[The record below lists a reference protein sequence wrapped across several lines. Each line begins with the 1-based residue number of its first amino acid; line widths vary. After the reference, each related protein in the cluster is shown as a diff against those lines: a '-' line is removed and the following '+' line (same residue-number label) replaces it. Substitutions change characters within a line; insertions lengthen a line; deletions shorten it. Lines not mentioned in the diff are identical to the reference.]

1 MRNKLLLT
9 LGLTAG
15 LLAGA
20 AGCGKKE
27 APKEAKAPAPPVD
40 TAVDRAAF
48 AEDCFVNIESNFVA
62 AMKLHKKNLEAVAKL
77 DPETDEISD
86 EQRESIRAVRDAQVI
101 DGALSILET
110 ARTAKTGSF
119 TAAYELYAKRME
131 SVAKKRWKTGDV
143 EQEDAEILQK
153 ILLARMIDTAIA
165 YRDAAAKITT
175 GNFAVAYAQNAK
187 KIESL
192 AGKNWKTGEMSGGE
206 IAAFEKVQTAYEIDL
221 AAALRE
227 VRRTASP
234 GAFQS
239 AYDKSSSEIEALA
252 NGKLDQKAPENK
264 GKVLCSV
271 LAAYREEQKSKA
283 GHK

>member
-1 MRNKLLLT
+1 MRVKFLLT
-9 LGLTAG
+9 VVLAAG

-27 APKEAKAPAPPVD
+27 APEEAKAPAPPVE

-48 AEDCFVNIESNFVA
+48 AEDCFVDIESNFVA
-62 AMKLHKKNLEAVAKL
+62 AMKLHKKNLDAVAKM

-101 DGALSILET
+101 DGALSVLET
-110 ARTAKTGSF
+110 ARTAKSGSF
-119 TAAYELYAKRME
+119 TAAYEQYAKRME
-131 SVAKKRWKTGDV
+131 AVAKKSWKTGDV

-153 ILLARMIDTAIA
+153 TLLARMIDTASA
-165 YRDAAAKITT
+165 YRDAAARITT
-175 GNFAVAYAQNAK
+175 GNFATAYAQNAK

-192 AGKNWKTGEMSGGE
+192 AGKNWKTGEMSGAE
-206 IAAFEKVQTAYEIDL
+206 TSAFEKVQTAYEIDL

-227 VRRTASP
+227 VRKTASP
-234 GAFQS
+234 GPFQS

-252 NGKLDQKAPENK
+252 NGKLEPKDSEKR
-264 GKVLCSV
+264 GGVICSV
-271 LAAYREEQKSKA
+271 MAGYGEEQKSKA

>member
-1 MRNKLLLT
+1 MRVKFLLT
-9 LGLTAG
+9 VVLAAG

-27 APKEAKAPAPPVD
+27 APEEAKAPAPPVE

-48 AEDCFVNIESNFVA
+48 AEDCFVDIESNFVA
-62 AMKLHKKNLEAVAKL
+62 AMKLHKKNLDAVAKM

-86 EQRESIRAVRDAQVI
+86 EQRDSVRAVRDAQVI
-101 DGALSILET
+101 DGALSVLET

-131 SVAKKRWKTGDV
+131 AVAKKSWKTKDV

-153 ILLARMIDTAIA
+153 ILLARMIDTATA
-165 YRDAAAKITT
+165 YRNAAAKITT

-192 AGKNWKTGEMSGGE
+192 AGKNWKTGEMSGAE
-206 IAAFEKVQTAYEIDL
+206 TSAFEKVQTAYEIDL
-221 AAALRE
+221 AAALLE
-227 VRRTASP
+227 VRKTASLGP
-234 GAFQS
+234 FQS

-252 NGKLDQKAPENK
+252 NGKLDKKAPENK
-264 GKVLCSV
+264 GEVLCGV
-271 LAAYREEQKSKA
+271 MAAYREEQKTKA